1 MTPLKWSG
9 GSSSKPS
16 LRIKSP
22 SVNKQTEVLRMG
34 SHAEDFSIVL
44 LEKVNKKY
52 GTTMLIVT
60 HNNSIKNMVHK
71 VIVIKDGMIVKDYNN
86 TTIIPAAD
94 LEEL

>member
-34 SHAEDFSIVL
+34 SHAEDFSIYIFG
-44 LEKVNKKY
+44 LEFRKAGGAGEGQYITDIRDAGDIHDEPLEAQAETGVAR
-52 GTTMLIVT
+52 
-60 HNNSIKNMVHK
+60 
-71 VIVIKDGMIVKDYNN
+71 
-86 TTIIPAAD
+86 AA
-94 LEEL
+94 EAPRSRYHQ

>member
-34 SHAEDFSIVL
+34 SHAEDFSIYIYSV
-44 LEKVNKKY
+44 
-52 GTTMLIVT
+52 
-60 HNNSIKNMVHK
+60 
-71 VIVIKDGMIVKDYNN
+71 
-86 TTIIPAAD
+86 
-94 LEEL
+94 